1 MNGEYRR
8 VPLALTTRLRHARP
22 EQRSQDQQ
30 HGRAHELVHGSRAEP
45 DRLDSDEERWRLG
58 HERSERG
65 DSPTDQAER
74 EGTDHDG

>member
-45 DRLDSDEERWRLG
+45 DRLDSDEERWRLS